1 MAEKPQFYQEV
12 QWANKIDVREQ
23 KLKTNVTQLEG
34 IKTELDAIKA
44 EVDADTGATADM
56 ITLANQASSLVN
68 HVNYTTFISWMHTS
82 LDF

>member
-12 QWANKIDVREQ
+12 QWANKIDTREQ
-23 KLKTNVTQLEG
+23 KLKAAVVQLEG
-34 IKTELDAIKA
+34 IKTELDAIKV

-56 ITLANQASSLVN
+56 ITLANQAASLVN
-68 HVNYTTFISWMHTS
+68 HTNYTTFISWMHTS